1 MKYSVIRKIKND
13 RTLYEK
19 TYKFLNER
27 IQLKIDEKLGLH
39 GFTFDEVKVQNEK
52 HPDRFTATFAEL
64 EELDKERTLI
74 KKELDMINDYFN
86 EIDRSIE
93 EMDETEK
100 KVFKAKYIYGLSHAN
115 IATKLDCSEK
125 TIQRIIKDINEN
137 KSVEEEIKEN
147 I

>member
-1 MKYSVIRKIKND
+1 MKYSVIRKLKND

-19 TYKFLNER
+19 TYKLLNER

-64 EELDKERTLI
+64 EELDKERTLV

-86 EIDRSIE
+86 KIDRSIE
-93 EMDETEK
+93 EMNEVEK
-100 KVFKAKYIYGLSHAN
+100 KVFKAKYLYGLSHAD

-137 KSVEEEIKEN
+137 KTVEEEIKAN

>member
-13 RTLYEK
+13 CALYEK
-19 TYKFLNER
+19 TYKLLNER

-64 EELDKERTLI
+64 EELDEERSLV
-74 KKELDMINDYFN
+74 KKELDIINDYFN
-86 EIDRSIE
+86 KIDRSIE
-93 EMDETEK
+93 QMDETEK
-100 KVFKAKYIYGLSHAN
+100 KVFKAKYIYGLSHAD
-115 IATKLDCSEK
+115 IASKLDCSEK
-125 TIQRIIKDINEN
+125 TIQRIIKEINEN
-137 KSVEEEIKEN
+137 KSVAEEIKEN

>member
-1 MKYSVIRKIKND
+1 MKYSVIRKLKND
-13 RTLYEK
+13 QTLYEK
-19 TYKFLNER
+19 TYKLLNER
-27 IQLKIDEKLGLH
+27 IQLKIDETLGLH

-52 HPDRFTATFAEL
+52 HPDKYTTTFAEL
-64 EELDKERTLI
+64 EELDKSRTLV
-74 KKELDMINDYFN
+74 KKELDKINDYFN
-86 EIDRSIE
+86 EIDRDIE
-93 EMDETEK
+93 AMSEIEK
-100 KVFKAKYIYGLSHAN
+100 KVFKAKYLYGLSHAN

>member
-1 MKYSVIRKIKND
+1 MKYSVIRKLKND

-19 TYKFLNER
+19 TYKLLNER

-64 EELDKERTLI
+64 EELDKERTLV

-86 EIDRSIE
+86 KIDRSIE
-93 EMDETEK
+93 EMNEVEK
-100 KVFKAKYIYGLSHAN
+100 KVFKAKYLYGLSHAD

-137 KSVEEEIKEN
+137 KTVEEEIKEN

>member
-1 MKYSVIRKIKND
+1 MKYSVIRKLKND

>member
-13 RTLYEK
+13 RALYEK
-19 TYKFLNER
+19 TYKLLNER

-64 EELDKERTLI
+64 EELDEERSLV
-74 KKELDMINDYFN
+74 KKELDIINDYFN

-93 EMDETEK
+93 QMDETEK
-100 KVFKAKYIYGLSHAN
+100 KVFKAKYIYGLSHAD
-115 IATKLDCSEK
+115 IASKLDCSEK
-125 TIQRIIKDINEN
+125 TIQRIIKEINEN
-137 KSVEEEIKEN
+137 KSVAEEIKEN

>member
-100 KVFKAKYIYGLSHAN
+100 KVFKAKYLYGLSHAD

-137 KSVEEEIKEN
+137 NSVEEEIKEN
-147 I
+147 V

>member
-1 MKYSVIRKIKND
+1 MKYSVIRKLKND

-19 TYKFLNER
+19 TYKLLNER

-64 EELDKERTLI
+64 EELDKERTLV

-86 EIDRSIE
+86 KIDRSIE
-93 EMDETEK
+93 EMNEVEK
-100 KVFKAKYIYGLSHAN
+100 KVFKAKYLYGLSHAY

-125 TIQRIIKDINEN
+125 TIQRIIKDINED
-137 KSVEEEIKEN
+137 KSVEEEIREN